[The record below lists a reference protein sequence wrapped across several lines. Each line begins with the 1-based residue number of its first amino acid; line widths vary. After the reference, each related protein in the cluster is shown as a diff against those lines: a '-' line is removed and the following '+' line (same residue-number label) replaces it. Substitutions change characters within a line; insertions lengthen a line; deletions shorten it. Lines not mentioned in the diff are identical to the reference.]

1 MSVAD
6 SLVDASGWADQRDYT
21 HNRIDPF
28 AAMKQRLPLWVA
40 ATCLVGALCQPDVQ
54 ATIRHLQQAADDG
67 DTVGASFDLADEA
80 DGAGAAAPGRPRI
93 DAASAALVE
102 HVVATMAAGKTG
114 PGVPAPDDA
123 ASSGLARAAASSAVS
138 PTSSPTMAAPGASN
152 ATAGKPGAPVTMPL
166 VAVGTGAGSLDPA
179 AAART
184 GSRSKTL
191 VAPPVAAGP
200 VLVPPNGRL
209 ADAYVAPAQVALVR
223 HISANWRVADDQ
235 IQRYVSKVWR
245 VAGELELDP
254 FLVLAVMA
262 TESSFNPRAQ
272 SPRGAQG
279 LMQVHTRVHRE
290 KFRPHGGPSRAF
302 DPEASIRVGSVIL
315 KQYLGRHGGNARGAL
330 KSYVGAANLKSDGGY
345 ANKVLKRHAEF
356 KQVVRSELTRLSAA
370 GKLKANAGPRVMAS
384 AVNSG
389 SMPH

>member
-1 MSVAD
+1 MSVANG
-6 SLVDASGWADQRDYT
+6 LVDASGWADQRDYT
-21 HNRIDPF
+21 PNRIDPF
-28 AAMKQRLPLWVA
+28 AAMTRRLPLWVA
-40 ATCLVGALCQPDVQ
+40 ATCLVGALCQPDVR
-54 ATIRHLQQAADDG
+54 ATIHHLQQVAGDG
-67 DTVGASFDLADEA
+67 NTVGTSFDAADEA
-80 DGAGAAAPGRPRI
+80 GMAGAAIPGQPKI

-102 HVVATMAAGKTG
+102 RVVATMAAGKTG
-114 PGVPAPDDA
+114 PGVPAADGA
-123 ASSGLARAAASSAVS
+123 ARSGPALAAASPA
-138 PTSSPTMAAPGASN
+138 SSTAGSSSGSTAGAPGGSN
-152 ATAGKPGAPVTMPL
+152 ATAGKPGTPATAPP
-166 VAVGTGAGSLDPA
+166 VAAGIGAGSPDSA
-179 AAART
+179 VAGRT
-184 GSRSKTL
+184 GSRSKML

-200 VLVPPNGRL
+200 VLVPPSGRL
-209 ADAYVAPAQVALVR
+209 ADAYVGPAQIALVR
-223 HISANWRVADDQ
+223 HISSNWRVSDDQ
-235 IQRYVSKVWR
+235 IRRYVSKVWR

-290 KFRPHGGPSRAF
+290 KFKPHGGPSRAF

-370 GKLKANAGPRVMAS
+370 GKLKADAGPLTL
-384 AVNSG
+384 
-389 SMPH
+389 